1 MVWNLQFQCAAL
13 LIVLV
18 VAAMCLGQ
26 KRLNFTAEREYSK
39 LLLFVIIS
47 VLADILSVFA
57 INYID
62 DIGVRITNVACKFY
76 LITIAVVG
84 YQSMR
89 FALAE
94 IRYTLRKLLGWIM
107 VFPLIVET
115 VSLFILPVHIFNDG
129 SSLYTYG
136 SIVILTYIVC
146 GIYILFTL
154 VMVIVLRKRIN
165 VKRKFAIHFWMIC
178 WAMVATI
185 QFINNSLLVV
195 SFAMALACMYM
206 YCKLENPEYHLDF
219 ATNVFNKKGFSM
231 IMGEHIKYDEK
242 RTLVTVAIG
251 NLNMINEVF
260 GSHVVE
266 QLIVGISGYMDK
278 IPGVTL
284 FRIEDSL
291 FCLSFEKPEDA
302 EKAVEQL
309 QKRFDGQWMA
319 GGVPVEISAF
329 FSFIEDISMFKNVED
344 LEEVVHYFASESQK
358 KTAGEVLFV
367 NEKELK
373 VRQRGIEIQKALE
386 WALKNDGVEVYYQ
399 PIYNIKEGKFSA
411 AEALVRLRAKD
422 GSIIMPGEFVEF
434 SEKNGMILTLG
445 EIVFRKVCEFFRRM
459 HVEEYGIEYIE
470 VNLSVVQ
477 CMQED
482 MARTLKNIMGEYQI
496 PPYRINFEITET
508 AAVNSQ
514 KAIERNMNELIAYGC
529 GFSLDDYGSGY
540 SNLSYVVKLPVKIIK
555 IDKLM
560 VDEYFT
566 SEKTRIATDY
576 TIEMLHKLGMELVVE
591 GVENEEQYMAFKKLG
606 VEYIQGFYFSRPLPK
621 ERVLNYIQEWL

>member
-62 DIGVRITNVACKFY
+62 TIGNDITMVACKAY
-76 LITIAVVG
+76 LLTIALVV

-94 IRYTLRKLLGWIM
+94 IRYNFKK
-107 VFPLIVET
+107 VFGFVMLIPLIVET
-115 VSLFILPVHIFNDG
+115 VSLFILPIHIFNDG
-129 SSLYTYG
+129 VVLYTYG
-136 SIVILTYIVC
+136 AIVVLTYGISA
-146 GIYILFTL
+146 IYIAATL
-154 VMVIVLRKRIN
+154 IMVLVLRKRIN
-165 VKRKFAIHFWMIC
+165 VKRKFAIYFWMLC
-178 WAMVATI
+178 WVMVGTI

-231 IMGEHIKYDEK
+231 IMREHLKYSES
-242 RTLVTVAIG
+242 RTLVTVAVG
-251 NLNMINEVF
+251 NMNMINEVF

-266 QLIVGISGYMDK
+266 QIIVAISEYMDK
-278 IPGVTL
+278 LQGVTL

-291 FCLSFEKPEDA
+291 FCLSLERAEDA

-309 QKRFDGQWMA
+309 TKRFDSPWNV
-319 GGVPVEISAF
+319 GGAPVEISAYI
-329 FSFIEDISMFKNVED
+329 SFIEDTSMFKTAED

-358 KTAGEVLFV
+358 KTSGEVLYV
-367 NEKELK
+367 NEKELMQ
-373 VRQRGIEIQKALE
+373 RQHGIEIQKALE
-386 WALKNDGVEVYYQ
+386 WAIKNDGVEVYYQ
-399 PIYNIKEGKFSA
+399 PIYNIKEGKFSS
-411 AEALVRLRAKD
+411 AEALVRLRSKD
-422 GSIIMPGEFVEF
+422 GTLIMPGEFVEF

-514 KAIERNMNELIAYGC
+514 KTIERNMQELINYGC

-606 VEYIQGFYFSRPLPK
+606 VEYIQGYYFSKPLPK

>member
-57 INYID
+57 INYIEVL
-62 DIGVRITNVACKFY
+62 GVEITSVVCKLY

-94 IRYTLRKLLGWIM
+94 IRYTMKKIFGWLM
-107 VFPLIVET
+107 
-115 VSLFILPVHIFNDG
+115 ILPLVIQIGSTFVLPIHIFNDG

-136 SIVILTYIVC
+136 NVVLLTYLVC

-154 VMVIVLRKRIN
+154 VMVILLRKRIN
-165 VKRKFAIHFWMIC
+165 AKRKFAIYFWMGC

-185 QFINNSLLVV
+185 QFVNNALLVV

-231 IMGEHIKYDEK
+231 IMREHLKYEEK

-266 QLIVGISGYMDK
+266 QIIVAISVYMDK
-278 IPGVTL
+278 LSGATL

-309 QKRFDGQWMA
+309 QKRFESNWMA
-319 GGVPVEISAF
+319 GGILIEINVF
-329 FSFIEDISMFKNVED
+329 MSFIEDISMFKSVED

-358 KTAGEVLFV
+358 KTPGEILFV

-373 VRQRGIEIQKALE
+373 VRQRGVEIQKALE

-399 PIYNIKEGKFSA
+399 PIYNISEGKFSA

-422 GSIIMPGEFVEF
+422 GSVIMPGDFIEF

-591 GVENEEQYMAFKKLG
+591 GIENEEQYLAFKKLG
-606 VEYIQGFYFSRPLPK
+606 VEYIQGYYFSKPLPK
-621 ERVLNYIQEWL
+621 EKVLNYIQEWL